1 MLKDENKILLPVYS
15 TFLIAAPAIWLAL
28 HELFGGEAACF
39 EKLAVDEHPLGCST
53 QLQAIVSIVIYL
65 LSGLI
70 TLLIIVISSRWFS
83 ASHIVNFL
91 LFVVSVFSVVY
102 ARRLPE
108 NVSAVEAAQ
117 ESINLLFPYFSILL
131 IIFLSRN
138 FWVKGKA

>member
-1 MLKDENKILLPVYS
+1 MKTKYFCLFTLL
-15 TFLIAAPAIWLAL
+15 FLIGAPAIWLAL

-39 EKLAVDEHPLGCST
+39 EKLEVDENPFGCST

-65 LSGLI
+65 VSGLI

-83 ASHIVNFL
+83 AYYIINFL
-91 LFVVSVFSVVY
+91 FFVAAVFSVVY
-102 ARRLPE
+102 ARSFPE
-108 NVSAVEAAQ
+108 SVSAVEAAK
-117 ESINLLFPYFSILL
+117 EGINLLCPYFSILL